1 MSVEFRERVAQAVGL
16 KWVDVNAVIVL
27 KENILHVYTAFTF
40 QQRQYFKKAI
50 REILSP
56 LSTVQ
61 MHHWSDE
68 PMDVSHMECYL
79 YGANMFRGPDG
90 SFVVVYI

>member
-68 PMDVSHMECYL
+68 PMDVSGMQCKL
-79 YGANMFRGPDG
+79 FRANMFRGPDG